1 MKNYFQTV
9 WNITNFI
16 FLICF
21 VAILSWPL
29 SSPFDVY
36 SVFVPKLSPSFSHP
50 FGTDVYGSDRLLQL
64 AEAAVINVKYALSAL
79 VPYLIF
85 GIMFGLILGYTDE
98 RTSPGWNIRKIS
110 KSFIRGLANTITEIF
125 QSLPAGLVVVVG
137 IIVVNIAVAHPSFRI
152 YSVMVLYGFSCIP
165 GLVYSIRDE
174 VVRLRKMEFI
184 HASKALGVSMWR
196 LITIDILWF
205 SCGHIIISKTVNI
218 FLSAIAIEIFSSVY
232 MSPSVVT
239 LGYLIGN
246 SIYKFHAT
254 ILICMIFFCLR
265 WFAERITIEM
275 DG

>member
-1 MKNYFQTV
+1 MNNYFQTV

-21 VAILSWPL
+21 VAIFSWPL
-29 SSPFDVY
+29 SSPFDAY
-36 SVFVPKLSPSFSHP
+36 SVFLPKLPPSFTHP
-50 FGTDVYGSDRLLQL
+50 FGTDIYGTDLLLQL
-64 AEAAVINVKYALSAL
+64 AEAVVINVKYGLSAS

-85 GIMFGLILGYTDE
+85 GITFGLILGYADE
-98 RTSPGWNIRKIS
+98 RNNPVWNVRKIS
-110 KSFIRGLANTITEIF
+110 ISFIRGLANTMTEIF
-125 QSLPAGLVVVVG
+125 QSLPAALVVVLG
-137 IIVVNIAVAHPSFRI
+137 ILVVNNVVDHPSFRI
-152 YSVMVLYGFSCIP
+152 YFVMVLYGFACIP

-174 VVRLRKMEFI
+174 VVRLKRMEFI

-196 LITIDILWF
+196 LIVIDILWF

-218 FLSAIAIEIFSSVY
+218 FLSAIAIEIFSTVY
-232 MSPSVVT
+232 MSSSVVT
-239 LGYLIGN
+239 LGTLIGN
-246 SIYKFHAT
+246 TVYQFHAT